1 MRDTYFL
8 VMLIGGVLALIVFG
22 FFLDKWVVVVAGNI
36 YTWWM
41 VQKWLLDAPSLL
53 LEGAAAVGFWVYLIV
68 EFIRDRYH
76 PMGFNP
82 SGTHEWVFQDTGRKF
97 KDATEFEMYERQ
109 HGPGSW
115 QRKVEGEKKSFVYI
129 GGLVALAGIGG
140 VAAWVGAHEAIPAG
154 LWLGAFVTGLVFYIL
169 SALIFRMLEWSRDKY
184 DYEET
189 LTADMVQSAMTF
201 IMLTGTYLFVFFLY
215 CLVFL
220 FIPSPPGW
228 MASVY
233 LGAHGVFAVFL
244 LGMLVLFPFLPV
256 FVRMKGG

>member
-8 VMLIGGVLALIVFG
+8 VMFAVGVLALIVFG
-22 FFLDKWVVVVAGNI
+22 FFLDKWVVDVAGNI
-36 YTWWM
+36 YFWWM
-41 VQKWLLDAPSLL
+41 EQKWLLNSTTLL

-76 PMGFNP
+76 PTGYNP

-115 QRKVEGEKKSFVYI
+115 QRKVEEEKKSFVYV

-140 VAAWVGAHEAIPAG
+140 LLAWVGTHMPIRAG
-154 LWLGAFVTGLVFYIL
+154 LWMGAFITGLVFYIL
-169 SALIFRMLEWSRDKY
+169 SALIFRMLDWSRDKY

-189 LTADMVQSAMTF
+189 LTADLMGSTMTV
-201 IMLTGTYLFVFFLY
+201 IMLIGIYLVVFFLY

-220 FIPSPPGW
+220 LILSPPGW
-228 MASVY
+228 MISVY